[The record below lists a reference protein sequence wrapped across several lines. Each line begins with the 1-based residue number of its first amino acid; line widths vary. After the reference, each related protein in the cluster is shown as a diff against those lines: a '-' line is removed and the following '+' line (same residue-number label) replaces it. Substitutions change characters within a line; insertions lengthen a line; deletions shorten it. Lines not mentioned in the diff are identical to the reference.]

1 MPWGVS
7 EQRDTNRE
15 ANQTPNRNSSSQLE
29 LRKSWGWGYRVDV
42 GAYLKLAERR
52 ALVRAAAREML
63 AGGTAFQDLTL
74 RDVAAHLGWSLG
86 TLHRAYSITSTL
98 LNDLLLEFED
108 ATYTAVFLVGDGGL
122 RHELTNSATRMYE
135 HMGDPANVQL
145 MRYQMTLGCRSE
157 DPHELQLRHTRDSS
171 WEFTRDGLVQIS
183 VAAGEEYSDLNAL
196 ATILTAFRDG
206 LAYQFFSHGERDR
219 WLADSLRAI
228 DIAVEFAAP
237 HKVSTRA
244 SLGDQRWT
252 ADQMPARRREL
263 IEQQRG

>member
-1 MPWGVS
+1 V
-7 EQRDTNRE
+7 
-15 ANQTPNRNSSSQLE
+15 QLE
-29 LRKSWGWGYRVDV
+29 LSILAVDRYGVLV
-42 GAYLKLAERR
+42 GGYLKLAERR

-63 AGGTAFQDLTL
+63 ASGTAFQDLTL

-122 RHELTNSATRMYE
+122 RQELTTRMYD

-183 VAAGEEYSDLNAL
+183 VAAGEEYSDINAL

-206 LAYQFFSHGERDR
+206 LAYQFFSHGQLDR

-228 DIAVEFAAP
+228 DMAVEFAQP
-237 HKVSTRA
+237 RKVSTRA

-252 ADQMPARRREL
+252 ADQMPAKRREL
-263 IEQQRG
+263 LAQHRE

>member
-1 MPWGVS
+1 MQPWLHLPWTGPYGV
-7 EQRDTNRE
+7 
-15 ANQTPNRNSSSQLE
+15 
-29 LRKSWGWGYRVDV
+29 RV
-42 GAYLKLAERR
+42 GTYLKLAERR
-52 ALVRAAAREML
+52 ALVRAAARDML
-63 AGGTAFQDLTL
+63 RSGTAFQDLTL

-108 ATYTAVFLVGDGGL
+108 ATYTAVFLVGDAGL
-122 RHELTNSATRMYE
+122 REELHGSTRRMYV
-135 HMGDPANVQL
+135 HLGDEANVQL

-183 VAAGEEYSDLNAL
+183 VAAGEEYSDINAL
-196 ATILTAFRDG
+196 ATLLTAFRDG
-206 LAYQFFSHGERDR
+206 LAYQFFTHGQRDR

-228 DIAVEFAAP
+228 DIAVDFAEP
-237 HKVSTRA
+237 RKVSSRT

-252 ADQMPARRREL
+252 ADQMPAKRREL
-263 IEQQRG
+263 LAQQHR

>member
-1 MPWGVS
+1 VQLQLRNLSGSRYGAGVGS
-7 EQRDTNRE
+7 
-15 ANQTPNRNSSSQLE
+15 
-29 LRKSWGWGYRVDV
+29 
-42 GAYLKLAERR
+42 YLKLAERR

-63 AGGTAFQDLTL
+63 ASGTTFQDLTL

-108 ATYTAVFLVGDGGL
+108 ATYTAVFLVGSAGL
-122 RHELTNSATRMYE
+122 RQELTKSATRMYE
-135 HMGDPANVQL
+135 HMGDPANVQM

-171 WEFTRDGLVQIS
+171 WEFTRDDLVQIS
-183 VAAGEEYSDLNAL
+183 VAAGEEYSDINAL

-206 LAYQFFSHGERDR
+206 LAYQFFSHGQLDR

-228 DIAVEFAAP
+228 DMAVEFAQP
-237 HKVSTRA
+237 RKVSTRA

-252 ADQMPARRREL
+252 ADQMPAKRREL
-263 IEQQRG
+263 LEQHRG

>member
-1 MPWGVS
+1 MG
-7 EQRDTNRE
+7 T
-15 ANQTPNRNSSSQLE
+15 
-29 LRKSWGWGYRVDV
+29 
-42 GAYLKLAERR
+42 YLKLAERKV
-52 ALVRAAAREML
+52 LVRGAAREML
-63 AGGTAFQDLTL
+63 RSGTSFQDLTL

-122 RHELTNSATRMYE
+122 RTELTRTVERMYE
-135 HMGDPANVQL
+135 HLGDEANVQL
-145 MRYQMTLGCRSE
+145 VRYQMSLGCRSE
-157 DPHELQLRHTRDSS
+157 DPHELQLRHTRESS

-183 VAAGEEYSDLNAL
+183 VAAGEEYSDINAL

-219 WLADSLRAI
+219 WMADSLRGI
-228 DIAVEFAAP
+228 DIAVEFAQP
-237 HKVSTRA
+237 RKVSTRA

-263 IEQQRG
+263 LEQQRQ

>member
-1 MPWGVS
+1 MG
-7 EQRDTNRE
+7 T
-15 ANQTPNRNSSSQLE
+15 
-29 LRKSWGWGYRVDV
+29 
-42 GAYLKLAERR
+42 YLKLAERK
-52 ALVRAAAREML
+52 ALAREAAREML
-63 AGGTAFQDLTL
+63 RSGTSFQDLTL
-74 RDVAAHLGWSLG
+74 RAVAAHLGWSLG

-122 RHELTNSATRMYE
+122 RTELTRTAERMYE
-135 HMGDPANVQL
+135 HLGDEANVQL
-145 MRYQMTLGCRSE
+145 VRYQMSLGCRSE

-183 VAAGEEYSDLNAL
+183 VAAGEEYSDINAL
-196 ATILTAFRDG
+196 ASILTAFRDG

-219 WLADSLRAI
+219 WMADSLRAI
-228 DIAVEFAAP
+228 DIAVEFAQP
-237 HKVSTRA
+237 RRVSTRA

-263 IEQQRG
+263 LAQRRE

>member
-1 MPWGVS
+1 VA
-7 EQRDTNRE
+7 T
-15 ANQTPNRNSSSQLE
+15 
-29 LRKSWGWGYRVDV
+29 YV
-42 GAYLKLAERR
+42 KLAERR

-63 AGGTAFQDLTL
+63 RSGTAFQDLSL
-74 RDVAAHLGWSLG
+74 REVAHHLGWSLG

-122 RHELTNSATRMYE
+122 REELISSAQRMHA
-135 HMGDPANVQL
+135 HMGDEANVQL

-183 VAAGEEYSDLNAL
+183 VAAGEEYSDINAL
-196 ATILTAFRDG
+196 ATIITAFRDG
-206 LAYQFFSHGERDR
+206 LTYQYFSHGQLDR

-228 DIAVEFAAP
+228 DIAVELAQP
-237 HKVSTRA
+237 RKVSTRA

-252 ADQMPARRREL
+252 ADQMPAKRREL
-263 IEQQRG
+263 LAQHRG

>member
-1 MPWGVS
+1 VG
-7 EQRDTNRE
+7 
-15 ANQTPNRNSSSQLE
+15 LE
-29 LRKSWGWGYRVDV
+29 PYRVRV
-42 GAYLKLAERR
+42 GTYLKLAERR
-52 ALVRAAAREML
+52 SLVRAAAREML
-63 AGGTAFQDLTL
+63 GSGTTFQDLTL
-74 RDVAAHLGWSLG
+74 RDVAEHLGWSLG
-86 TLHRAYSITSTL
+86 TLHRAYSITATL

-108 ATYTAVFLVGDGGL
+108 ATYTAVFLVSDGGL
-122 RHELTNSATRMYE
+122 RQELTNSATRMYH

-228 DIAVEFAAP
+228 DIAVAFAEP

-244 SLGDQRWT
+244 SLEDQRWT

-263 IEQQRG
+263 FAQQRG

>member
-1 MPWGVS
+1 MG
-7 EQRDTNRE
+7 T
-15 ANQTPNRNSSSQLE
+15 
-29 LRKSWGWGYRVDV
+29 
-42 GAYLKLAERR
+42 YLKLGERR

-63 AGGTAFQDLTL
+63 RSGTSFQDLTL

-122 RHELTNSATRMYE
+122 REELTKSAHRMYE
-135 HMGDPANVQL
+135 HLGDEANVQL
-145 MRYQMTLGCRSE
+145 VRYQMSLGCRSE

-171 WEFTRDGLVQIS
+171 WEFTHDSLVQIS
-183 VAAGEEYSDLNAL
+183 VEAGEEYSDINAL
-196 ATILTAFRDG
+196 ATIVTAFRDG
-206 LAYQFFSHGERDR
+206 LSYQFFSHGERDR
-219 WLADSLRAI
+219 WMADMLRAI
-228 DIAVEFAAP
+228 DIAVEFAQP
-237 HKVSTRA
+237 RKVRTRA

-263 IEQQRG
+263 LAQQRG

>member
-1 MPWGVS
+1 MCNWSCGIGQAIGTV
-7 EQRDTNRE
+7 
-15 ANQTPNRNSSSQLE
+15 
-29 LRKSWGWGYRVDV
+29 GRV
-42 GAYLKLAERR
+42 GSYLKLAERR

-63 AGGTAFQDLTL
+63 ASGTTFQDLTL

-122 RHELTNSATRMYE
+122 RQELTNSTTRMYK

-183 VAAGEEYSDLNAL
+183 VAAGEEYSDINAL

-206 LAYQFFSHGERDR
+206 LAYQFFSHGQLDR
-219 WLADSLRAI
+219 WLADSMRAI
-228 DIAVEFAAP
+228 DIAVEFAQP
-237 HKVSTRA
+237 RKVSTRA

-252 ADQMPARRREL
+252 ADQMPAKRREL
-263 IEQQRG
+263 LEAHRG

>member
-1 MPWGVS
+1 MATYV
-7 EQRDTNRE
+7 
-15 ANQTPNRNSSSQLE
+15 
-29 LRKSWGWGYRVDV
+29 
-42 GAYLKLAERR
+42 KLAERR

-63 AGGTAFQDLTL
+63 RSGTAFQDLSL
-74 RDVAAHLGWSLG
+74 REVAHHLGWSLG

-122 RHELTNSATRMYE
+122 REELTSSAQRMHA
-135 HMGDPANVQL
+135 HMGDEANVQL
-145 MRYQMTLGCRSE
+145 MRYQMALGCRSE

-183 VAAGEEYSDLNAL
+183 VAAGEEYSDINAL
-196 ATILTAFRDG
+196 ATIITAFRDG
-206 LAYQFFSHGERDR
+206 LTYQYFSHGQLDR

-228 DIAVEFAAP
+228 DIAVELAQP
-237 HKVSTRA
+237 RKVSTRA

-252 ADQMPARRREL
+252 ADQMPAKRREL
-263 IEQQRG
+263 LAQHRG

>member
-1 MPWGVS
+1 VQPWLHSAWTEPYGV
-7 EQRDTNRE
+7 
-15 ANQTPNRNSSSQLE
+15 
-29 LRKSWGWGYRVDV
+29 RV
-42 GAYLKLAERR
+42 GTYLKLAERR
-52 ALVRAAAREML
+52 ALVRAAARDML
-63 AGGTAFQDLTL
+63 RSGTAFQDLTL

-108 ATYTAVFLVGDGGL
+108 ATYTAVFLVGDAGL
-122 RHELTNSATRMYE
+122 REELRGTTQRMYE
-135 HMGDPANVQL
+135 HLGDEANVQL

-183 VAAGEEYSDLNAL
+183 VAAGEEYSDINAL
-196 ATILTAFRDG
+196 ASLLTAFRDG
-206 LAYQFFSHGERDR
+206 LTYQYFTHGQRDR

-228 DIAVEFAAP
+228 DIAVDFAEP
-237 HKVSTRA
+237 RKVSTRS

-252 ADQMPARRREL
+252 ADQMPAKRRDL
-263 IEQQRG
+263 LEQQHR